1 MQRHRVPDP
10 VRPAVLV
17 RATASKFRRRNRWG
31 FGGSMT
37 KRAKV
42 SATAGVRINER
53 ELAVL
58 RQIARVNSTVVSV
71 SQLSADFSCS
81 LATVRNV
88 IRSLEHKGLISVQA
102 RFLRNGGQLENEYE
116 VTQEGIRVLECDD
129 ALAKDE
135 R

>member
-1 MQRHRVPDP
+1 
-10 VRPAVLV
+10 
-17 RATASKFRRRNRWG
+17 
-31 FGGSMT
+31 MT

-58 RQIARVNSTVVSV
+58 RQIAQANSTVVSV

>member
-1 MQRHRVPDP
+1 
-10 VRPAVLV
+10 
-17 RATASKFRRRNRWG
+17 
-31 FGGSMT
+31 MT

-58 RQIARVNSTVVSV
+58 RQIAWVNSTVVSV
-71 SQLSADFSCS
+71 SQLSADYSCS

-88 IRSLEHKGLISVQA
+88 IRSLEHKGLISVHA

>member
-1 MQRHRVPDP
+1 MPPAYSECRLKYAL
-10 VRPAVLV
+10 RP
-17 RATASKFRRRNRWG
+17 TSKNYVSKQGARPC
-31 FGGSMT
+31 
-37 KRAKV
+37 
-42 SATAGVRINER
+42 SATEFPNQSDLPSSSARQ
-53 ELAVL
+53 LAVL

>member
-1 MQRHRVPDP
+1 M
-10 VRPAVLV
+10 
-17 RATASKFRRRNRWG
+17 
-31 FGGSMT
+31 
-37 KRAKV
+37 
-42 SATAGVRINER
+42 
-53 ELAVL
+53 
-58 RQIARVNSTVVSV
+58 
-71 SQLSADFSCS
+71 
-81 LATVRNV
+81 VRNV